1 MEEMREDAVKLLT
14 ELLELP
20 TVNSKDDEGALAEY
34 LSSYFHTH
42 GIRNRVQRIDAVHG
56 NVTAWIEGED
66 SSRTI
71 LLNGHLD
78 TVPYGDL
85 ERWKTDPAKA
95 VQKDGRIYARG
106 VSDMKSGLGAMVYAM
121 THLKDKPRTNIQ
133 FIGTCD
139 EERSGL
145 GAQMILK
152 EALLMDCDFW
162 LIGEPTDLKLG
173 TAHKGCLWLK
183 LIVRGK
189 TGHGAY
195 PEKGVNAIHYM
206 YRIAEDI
213 KNYVYGF
220 CHPLLGT
227 ATAQVDMIQG
237 GIAPNMTADLCEAV
251 MDIRMVPG
259 LTTEMIIARGTEMVK
274 ALKKEAPELSAEFH
288 MVNNRRA
295 FEIDGEEAHVKKLRD
310 LLVKYGY
317 AGEEI
322 GINFFTDASVLAE
335 KDYTR
340 NVLLFGPGNPAMAHQ
355 PDEYVEVSKYLD
367 AIGILKDLFLS
378 LP

>member
-20 TVNSKDDEGALAEY
+20 SVNSRDDEGAMAEY
-34 LSSYFHTH
+34 LSSYFDAH
-42 GIRNRVQRIDAVHG
+42 GIENQVQRIDAAHG
-56 NVTAWIEGED
+56 NVTAWMEGED
-66 SSRTI
+66 RSRTI

-78 TVPYGDL
+78 TVPYGEL

-106 VSDMKSGLGAMVYAM
+106 ASDMKSGLAAMVYAM

-152 EALLMDCDFW
+152 EAFLMDCDFW

-173 TAHKGCLWLK
+173 MAHKGCLWLK

-195 PEKGVNAIHYM
+195 PEKGVNAILYM

-220 CHPLLGT
+220 YHPLLGT
-227 ATAQVDMIQG
+227 ATAQIDMIQG

-259 LTTEMIIARGTEMVK
+259 LTTEMIIARGTEAVE
-274 ALKKEAPELSAEFH
+274 ALKKEAPELSVEFH
-288 MVNNRRA
+288 GINNRRA
-295 FEIDGEEAHVKKLRD
+295 FEIDGEEAHVKNLRD
-310 LLVKYGY
+310 LLVTYGY
-317 AGEEI
+317 TGEEI
-322 GINFFTDASVLAE
+322 GINYFTDASVLAE

-367 AIGILKDLFLS
+367 AIGILKDLFLN
-378 LP
+378 